1 MPLYKTEKGLLY
13 FAHLPLAGGALFD
26 RYLAARFGA
35 PALHQPRYCG
45 APTSA
50 ASSPVQHIERQ
61 QFAKWFPAN
70 FLDYLLALVR
80 HPTLRLVAAY
90 QLRQRRTGDAEMADF
105 SSWLAGYAEAIAND
119 SAKLPGD
126 LRWQCSFLPPH
137 CRLFKLE
144 GGLEPVADYLDEQF
158 GPASREL
165 LILPQAATA
174 QPSSSA
180 AAEQSPPRGGEPNT
194 ASDRP
199 KPPVITAND
208 HRLISEIYQRDF
220 TLLSYPVSA
229 PRVLH

>member
-90 QLRQRRTGDAEMADF
+90 QLRQRRTGDAELADF
-105 SSWLAGYAEAIAND
+105 SSWLAGYAEAIASD

-126 LRWQCSFLPPH
+126 LRWQSSFLPPH

-165 LILPQAATA
+165 LKLPQ
-174 QPSSSA
+174 A
-180 AAEQSPPRGGEPNT
+180 AAEQSSPRGGQPKA

-199 KPPVITAND
+199 TPPVVTAND
-208 HRLISEIYQRDF
+208 HRIIGEIYQRDF